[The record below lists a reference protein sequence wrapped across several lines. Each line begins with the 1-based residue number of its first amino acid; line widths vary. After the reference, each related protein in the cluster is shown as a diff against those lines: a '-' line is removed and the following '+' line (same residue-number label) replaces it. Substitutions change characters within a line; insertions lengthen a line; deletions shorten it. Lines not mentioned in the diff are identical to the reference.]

1 MLDLQGAAPT
11 FGISQIT
18 TLPAAFADDVRAY
31 AAAGAETLG
40 VWEIKLGDGGDDA
53 AIEALGASGLR
64 SAAAVPAIPSILP
77 IPLGGPQEPAERIE
91 AICRGMARLAQ
102 FTPSAI
108 VCLTGGAT
116 GRTEDDARSIVVE
129 GLRTIAAEAES
140 LDLRVGVEPYQ
151 RDDGRDWSIAHTVRD
166 AVSLIEDAGNP
177 GALGILFDVWH
188 LWNDEGVYDD
198 IARHGDRIVG
208 VHVGDYR
215 QPTRSFADR
224 VLPGDGV
231 ADVPRLLGALDA
243 AGWTGAYEL
252 EIFSDDGSFGN
263 AFEDSIWTQPVGDVA
278 RRGRDAFFAAW
289 DARA

>member
-1 MLDLQGAAPT
+1 LSGAAPT

-18 TLPAAFADDVRAY
+18 TLPAPFDDDVRAY
-31 AAAGAETLG
+31 AAAGAEALG

-53 AIEALGASGLR
+53 AIETLGASGLR
-64 SAAAVPAIPSILP
+64 SGAAVPAIPSILP
-77 IPLGGPQEPAERIE
+77 IPLGGPQEPAVRIE
-91 AICRGMARLAQ
+91 AICRSLERLAQ

-116 GRTEDDARSIVVE
+116 GRTGDDARSIVVE
-129 GLRTIAAEAES
+129 GLRMIAAEAES
-140 LDLRVGVEPYQ
+140 LDLRVGLEPYQ
-151 RDDGRDWSIAHTVRD
+151 REDGRDWSIAHTIRD
-166 AVSLIEDAGNP
+166 AVSLIEDAGKP
-177 GALGILFDVWH
+177 ESLGILFDVWH

-198 IARHGDRIVG
+198 IGRHGDRIVG
-208 VHVGDYR
+208 VHVCDYR

-243 AGWTGAYEL
+243 AGWDGVYEL
-252 EIFSDDGSFGN
+252 EIFSDDGAFGN
-263 AFEDSIWTQPVGDVA
+263 AFDDSIWAQPVDDVA

-289 DARA
+289 EARS